1 MIQASDPNATT
12 KDLWGTGVAARGRR
26 LELSRK
32 HKHVTGAVAMAHP
45 GNPAK
50 ADAQF
55 YVMLGPRPSLDG
67 KYVVFGQVISGFDVP
82 AKIRVGDVI
91 KKMYVKP

>member
-1 MIQASDPNATT
+1 
-12 KDLWGTGVAARGRR
+12 
-26 LELSRK
+26 
-32 HKHVTGAVAMAHP
+32 MAHP

-55 YVMLGPRPSLDG
+55 YVMLGDRPSLDG

-82 AKIRVGDVI
+82 AKIRVGDAI
-91 KKMYVKP
+91 KRMYVKP